1 MTRFYATVWSLVYA
15 PLLPL
20 SGTAL
25 LSWFRGGRRF
35 SAEVLFLGTTVC
47 VFAFLS
53 FFYAWAEARFTFIYQ
68 PIVFLLLL
76 AFSSR
81 DASAKVPT
89 PARPW
94 RFADAAALCSAV
106 LVAGSVAITPLA
118 YYGAPTL
125 GWRPR
130 NSWLLETWFARPVN
144 RFELDPVQSGSMYSH
159 ATLPAFGPYARR
171 IVSSYLA
178 LRTRQEARQLS
189 ANTSDVNVGESAI
202 EPACQTNA
210 GTTTNDRSPR

>member
-1 MTRFYATVWSLVYA
+1 VALNLAWRAAVPHDDVQKSFGFLQLSFQMARFYATVWSLTYA

-20 SGTAL
+20 AGTAL
-25 LSWFRGGRRF
+25 SWLRGGRRF

-53 FFYAWAEARFTFIYQ
+53 FFYVGGSEAHIHLSANRF
-68 PIVFLLLL
+68 PAAHCALVKRRV
-76 AFSSR
+76 SR
-81 DASAKVPT
+81 MPT
-89 PARPW
+89 QARRW

-106 LVAGSVAITPLA
+106 LVAGSVVITPLA

-144 RFELDPVQSGSMYSH
+144 RFGLEPVQSGSMCSH
-159 ATLPAFGPYARR
+159 ATPPAFGP
-171 IVSSYLA
+171 
-178 LRTRQEARQLS
+178 TH
-189 ANTSDVNVGESAI
+189 GELCRVI
-202 EPACQTNA
+202 
-210 GTTTNDRSPR
+210 